1 MTRVSVCMATYNG
14 AKYIK
19 EQVDSILNQEFK
31 ENPDIELEL
40 IVSDDGSDDDTL
52 NKLRGYNDSR
62 IKIFYHKKIRNCNNA
77 LLACTQNFGH
87 AMSKATGDYI
97 FLSDQDDVWY
107 PHKVDKSVSLLKKVG
122 SGVVA
127 TSFEVGDGDLSNIYN
142 TYKYKPE
149 SRFKLK
155 RDYGLYG
162 FSCAFTKDMLNY
174 FLPMPDV
181 LQHDTF
187 IHFISAFLNRYYI
200 LDISYAI
207 HRWSGEHNTSSA
219 GNYQS
224 LIIKIYYRAKL
235 IYYVCWRILKNKLFH

>member
-40 IVSDDGSDDDTL
+40 IVSDDMSTDETL
-52 NKLRGYNDSR
+52 DILRGYNDSR
-62 IKIFYHKKIRNCNNA
+62 IKIFSHEKIRNCNNA

-127 TSFEVGDGDLSNIYN
+127 SSFELGNENLTSIFS
-142 TYKYKPE
+142 TYIHKQETGCQIKKKYP
-149 SRFKLK
+149 
-155 RDYGLYG
+155 LYG
-162 FSCAFTKDMLNY
+162 FACAFTKDMLNL
-174 FLPMPDV
+174 FLPMPGIK
-181 LQHDTF
+181 QHDLF
-187 IHFISAFLNRYYI
+187 IQQISSYMNKYFILKESC
-200 LDISYAI
+200 AI

-219 GNYQS
+219 GNDQS

-235 IYYVCWRILKNKLFH
+235 LYYVCWRILKNKLFH